1 MPGTC
6 LPDCPYSPISFQ
18 KGISCVITQ
27 VWNDICSNVTIRC
40 VLLLY
45 HCVRGCEII
54 GWPAG
59 LIGYHGTQGGP
70 RVSSPIVPSAF
81 PSNLYKYGVF
91 KGHI

>member
-1 MPGTC
+1 MN
-6 LPDCPYSPISFQ
+6 
-18 KGISCVITQ
+18 Q
-27 VWNDICSNVTIRC
+27 VHVCQIVLIHPFLFKREYPVLLHKFEIRC

-81 PSNLYKYGVF
+81 PSNLYKCGVF